1 MIVLLLLLRAGATRL
16 GGGVVRPV
24 LEAPGEAKERLMG
37 VSLLLDMIERQKVWS
52 QVEACWFVV
61 VCCVGV
67 LDIVL
72 DGGSLVSLLFEKWV
86 CILVVIWIY
95 FNFKNM
101 RIFKHFRFGSRV
113 GRTLSAD
120 VASRAPI
127 RVI

>member
-61 VCCVGV
+61 VGCVGV

-72 DGGSLVSLLFEKWV
+72 DGGYLVSLLFEKWV

-101 RIFKHFRFGSRV
+101 RIFRHFRFGSRV